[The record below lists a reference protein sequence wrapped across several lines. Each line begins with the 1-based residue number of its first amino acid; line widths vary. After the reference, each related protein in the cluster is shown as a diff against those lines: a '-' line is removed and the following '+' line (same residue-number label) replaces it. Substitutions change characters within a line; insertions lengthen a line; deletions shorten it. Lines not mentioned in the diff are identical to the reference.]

1 MKTPLKSKSL
11 RIETKKIK
19 KKSNQNKYINK

>member
-1 MKTPLKSKSL
+1 MKTPLKRKSL

-19 KKSNQNKYINK
+19 KKSNQYKYINK